1 MEAVVG
7 LLDALAGVHDEIL
20 GELKAINMKLSVT
33 AQQAKVEVKTSTR
46 GADVT
51 VVAYESTSQEDLDRA
66 GNNATYEY
74 LRVMT
79 QLTVD
84 AMANFVAEANRAR

>member
-1 MEAVVG
+1 MSEAI
-7 LLDALAGVHDEIL
+7 DAVLVSVLDEIL

-51 VVAYESTSQEDLDRA
+51 VVAYESTSAADLESA
-66 GNNATYEY
+66 GNNAVREY
-74 LRVMT
+74 RRVMKS
-79 QLTVD
+79 LAD
-84 AMANFVAEANRAR
+84 EAMANFVAEANRAR